1 MPMCT
6 AVSSRIT
13 LISDQITTRASHT
26 LLGSSSVAFQTS
38 IFTFIYVK
46 FIYSEKDIKFC
57 EISTVLLAYVVKS
70 KVEISQNFVAF
81 SEYINFIYIGN
92 KNNAKRR
99 NISSLRFHQLCRN
112 LYWKKLYNDKRTDF
126 LYPFILIIKLLQKEA
141 NFWHDLFENDK
152 NAYRY

>member
-57 EISTVLLAYVVKS
+57 EISTVLLAYVVPVKS

-81 SEYINFIYIGN
+81 SEYISFNASDSGWYNFFSVLEYD
-92 KNNAKRR
+92 A
-99 NISSLRFHQLCRN
+99 
-112 LYWKKLYNDKRTDF
+112 
-126 LYPFILIIKLLQKEA
+126 
-141 NFWHDLFENDK
+141 HDSFFEE
-152 NAYRY
+152 